1 MYNNRT
7 GITSKLTDRLFSVRG
22 ITGITPEQS
31 IILMYNNQ
39 KGITFLL
46 LDENSISRVNG
57 LAGKGLNDSRLP
69 IQRQFRVTNTEFWQR
84 R

>member
-1 MYNNRT
+1 MYNNQT

-39 KGITFLL
+39 TGIASKLS
-46 LDENSISRVNG
+46 D
-57 LAGKGLNDSRLP
+57 RLVRLCHV
-69 IQRQFRVTNTEFWQR
+69 Q
-84 R
+84 